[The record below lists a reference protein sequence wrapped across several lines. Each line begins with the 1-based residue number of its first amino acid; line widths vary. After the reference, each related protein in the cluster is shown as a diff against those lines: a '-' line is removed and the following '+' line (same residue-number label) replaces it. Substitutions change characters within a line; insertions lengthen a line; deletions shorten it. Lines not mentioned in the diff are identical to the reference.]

1 MTDDAVVIEALLH
14 DANPG
19 IWMMAADAIAGCCP

>member
-1 MTDDAVVIEALLH
+1 MTDDADVSEARLH

-19 IWMMAADAIAGCCP
+19 IWVMVLDAMAGNRP

>member
-1 MTDDAVVIEALLH
+1 MTDDADVSESRLH

-19 IWMMAADAIAGCCP
+19 IWMMAVDAMAGYRP